1 MCLPGVH
8 ARPYTL
14 VHANLVLWIPRAPSR
29 TLLSSP
35 PCVSC
40 VSHVTPQRMEKP
52 SSPITVTIFHTFLA
66 ISSPD
71 RTNISKSI
79 RAICENILQCARI
92 RVCLFEIL
100 SRNRR
105 FQMLLSWNFVER
117 PLPWDETS
125 NTDHAKYLLNNRTRE
140 TNMLRTWF
148 EEKWYANTLDTV

>member
-66 ISSPD
+66 VSSPD

-79 RAICENILQCARI
+79 RAIRVKILQF
-92 RVCLFEIL
+92 VHGYVFVPL
-100 SRNRR
+100 SRNRG
-105 FQMLLSWNFVER
+105 FQTRNFLKLRRTSIAVK
-117 PLPWDETS
+117 ETS
-125 NTDHAKYLLNNRTRE
+125 NTKLQITR
-140 TNMLRTWF
+140 NI
-148 EEKWYANTLDTV
+148 Y